1 MNKTFTAAIAIT
13 AVAGLTS
20 AEIATAP
27 AGYIP
32 VSGSSAEKLV
42 CNPFES
48 FSEGATT
55 LGDIDGAELGENDTI
70 CIISTSGKKSLTLTW
85 ETKDESHP
93 EDGWYVEGA
102 TVSSNDYPLARGTSI
117 LFKSPANKDIVFAGP
132 LAVSQDV
139 ETPLAAG
146 AYVPVGNISIDP
158 VGKTLGDFEFNGC
171 DYAKDYIVHNGT
183 KYVYYGGHWYAKA
196 DFLSSGT
203 AATKMDST
211 AIVPCGGIAVVCG
224 AAKRGLTRSGLSIKI
239 PGTY

>member
-13 AVAGLTS
+13 AVAGLAS
-20 AEIATAP
+20 ADIATDP

-32 VSGSSAEKLV
+32 VSGSSSEILV
-42 CNPFES
+42 CNPFNS

-55 LGDIDGAELGENDTI
+55 LRDIDGSELGENDTI

-85 ETKDESHP
+85 QNKDETYP

-139 ETPLAAG
+139 EKPLTAG
-146 AYVPVGNISIDP
+146 TYAPVGNISIDP
-158 VGKTLGDFEFNGC
+158 DGKTLGDFEFIGC
-171 DYAKDYIVHNGT
+171 DYAKDYIVNSGT
-183 KYVYYGGHWYAKA
+183 KYVYYGGHWYSKA
-196 DFLSSGT
+196 DFLSQGT
-203 AATKMDST
+203 AATKQDST
-211 AIVPCGGIAVVCG
+211 PIDPCGGIAVVCG
-224 AAKRGLTRSGLSIKI
+224 TAKRGLSRSGLSIKL